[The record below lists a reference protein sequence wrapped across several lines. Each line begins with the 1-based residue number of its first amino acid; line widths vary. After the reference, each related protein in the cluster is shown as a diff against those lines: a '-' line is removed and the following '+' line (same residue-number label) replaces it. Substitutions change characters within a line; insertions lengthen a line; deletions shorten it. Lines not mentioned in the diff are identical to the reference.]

1 MDRGRPTPET
11 GDRWQYPVGGAA
23 RVRTGATQHD
33 DDEEYSRR
41 HAVCTEMTAE

>member
-1 MDRGRPTPET
+1 MDRGRRTPET
-11 GDRWQYPVGGAA
+11 GDRWQYPVRGAA

-33 DDEEYSRR
+33 DEYSRR